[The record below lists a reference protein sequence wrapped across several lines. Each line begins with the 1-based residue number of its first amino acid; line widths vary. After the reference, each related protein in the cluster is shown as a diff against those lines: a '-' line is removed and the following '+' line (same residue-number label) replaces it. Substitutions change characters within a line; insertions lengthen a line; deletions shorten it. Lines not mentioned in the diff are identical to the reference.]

1 MLLWLGAQRAFAQ
14 RTLQT
19 SLLALRRRCCSSDT
33 GIKTLYQPQAVEN
46 PVKKRGCSSGRNK
59 TFRTF
64 RLWNIY
70 IQMKQI
76 YCEKRKLHTIPK
88 RQEKSALWWK
98 TPWRAPWKVPWK
110 VPWRAPWRAPWR
122 QNSLYSQTDA
132 TLRDPL
138 RLTADI
144 DDVDKKPFHFISW
157 YSSLFTSIEN
167 FENHIIEI

>member
-1 MLLWLGAQRAFAQ
+1 MIWGSNAIMAWLEVECYYSLARMQLGLGAQMLLWLGAQRAFAQ

-19 SLLALRRRCCSSDT
+19 SLLALRR
-33 GIKTLYQPQAVEN
+33 
-46 PVKKRGCSSGRNK
+46 RGCSSGRNK

-98 TPWRAPWKVPWK
+98 KPWRAPWK
-110 VPWRAPWRAPWR
+110 APWR
-122 QNSLYSQTDA
+122 QTSLYSQTDA
-132 TLRDPL
+132 SLRDPL

-144 DDVDKKPFHFISW
+144 DDVDKIPFHFISW

-167 FENHIIEI
+167 FETHIIEI